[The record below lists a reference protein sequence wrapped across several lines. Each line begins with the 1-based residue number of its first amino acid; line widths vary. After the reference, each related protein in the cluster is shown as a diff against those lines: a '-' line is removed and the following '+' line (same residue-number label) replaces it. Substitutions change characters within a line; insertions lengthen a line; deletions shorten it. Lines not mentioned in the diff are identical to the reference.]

1 MKQSYLG
8 IITPRGLEVFC
19 PEHPDTLR
27 FLWRR
32 ARRLSAEAECIW
44 TVIPDDVAKLIR
56 QNIERFRTKT
66 ALDILSRTSLE
77 CGYILPTNPIPE
89 GLPII
94 SSRG

>member
-19 PEHPDTLR
+19 PEHPETLR

-44 TVIPDDVAKLIR
+44 AVLPEDAAKLIR
-56 QNIERFRTKT
+56 TSIEAFRTKA
-66 ALDILSRTSLE
+66 ALEILRRACLE
-77 CGYILPTNPIPE
+77 GGYLLPSNPVPAD
-89 GLPII
+89 LPVYVG
-94 SSRG
+94 RN